1 MSKSTKWF
9 LAILGI
15 FLLTGVLFTVAIVSL
30 VGTMGNRT
38 ETVTTGSGDK
48 IGVVELQGVITSSED
63 FVRQVKKF
71 REQSSIRAILIRID
85 SPGGGVVASQEMYE
99 EVRKAR
105 ESGKPVVVSMGA
117 LAASGGY
124 YVACGA
130 SRLVANR
137 GTLTGSIGVI
147 SEFLQLHDLLG
158 KVGVDVK
165 TIKAGKLKDAGSST
179 RVMTE
184 ADQKYFQALMDDVHR
199 QFITVVQEERDLDS
213 AEVRELADGR
223 VFTGEQAVEA
233 GLVDTIGTY
242 EDAILITADLAG
254 ITGEPSLVRERKRQT
269 WLESMTGEVTEQI
282 RAASENLLTWPVMSF
297 RFTGRQ

>member
-9 LAILGI
+9 LVILGI
-15 FLLTGVLFTVAIVSL
+15 VLVTGLLITVVFVS
-30 VGTMGNRT
+30 MIGNLGGGGT

-99 EVRKAR
+99 EVRKTR
-105 ESGKPVVVSMGA
+105 ESGKPVVVSMGS

-147 SEFLQLHDLLG
+147 SEFLQMHELLG
-158 KVGVDVK
+158 KVGVDIK
-165 TIKAGKLKDAGSST
+165 TIKAGALKDAGSSS
-179 RVMTE
+179 RPMTE
-184 ADQKYFQALMDDVHR
+184 KDQKYFQALMDDVQR
-199 QFITVVQEERDLDS
+199 QFITVVADERGFDS
-213 AEVRELADGR
+213 AYASELADGR
-223 VFTGEQAVEA
+223 VFTGEQAVVA

-242 EDAILITADLAG
+242 EDAIQITAEIAG
-254 ITGEPSLVRERKRQT
+254 IDGEPSLVREKKRRT
-269 WLESMTGEVTEQI
+269 WLESMTGDVTEQV
-282 RAASENLLTWPVMSF
+282 RAATQEMLSWPVMSF
-297 RFTGRQ
+297 RFTGR

>member
-9 LAILGI
+9 LVILGI
-15 FLLTGVLFTVAIVSL
+15 VLVTGLLITVVFVS
-30 VGTMGNRT
+30 MIGNLGGGGT

-99 EVRKAR
+99 EVRKTR
-105 ESGKPVVVSMGA
+105 ESGKPVVVSMGS

-147 SEFLQLHDLLG
+147 SEFLQMHELLG
-158 KVGVDVK
+158 KVGVDIK
-165 TIKAGKLKDAGSST
+165 TIKAGALKDAGSSS
-179 RVMTE
+179 RPMTE
-184 ADQKYFQALMDDVHR
+184 KDQKYFQALMDDVHR
-199 QFITVVQEERDLDS
+199 QFITVVADERGFDS
-213 AEVRELADGR
+213 AYASELADGR
-223 VFTGEQAVEA
+223 VFTGEQAVVA

-242 EDAILITADLAG
+242 EDAIQITAEIAG
-254 ITGEPSLVRERKRQT
+254 IDGEPSLVREKKRRT
-269 WLESMTGEVTEQI
+269 WLESMTGDVTEQV
-282 RAASENLLTWPVMSF
+282 RAATQEMLSWPVMSF
-297 RFTGRQ
+297 RFTGR

>member
-9 LAILGI
+9 LVILGI
-15 FLLTGVLFTVAIVSL
+15 VLVTGLLITVVFVS
-30 VGTMGNRT
+30 MIGNLGGGGT

-63 FVRQVKKF
+63 FVRQMKKF

-99 EVRKAR
+99 EVRKTR
-105 ESGKPVVVSMGA
+105 ESGKPVVVSMGS

-147 SEFLQLHDLLG
+147 SEFLQMHELLG
-158 KVGVDVK
+158 KVGVDIK
-165 TIKAGKLKDAGSST
+165 TIKAGALKDAGSSS
-179 RVMTE
+179 RPMTE
-184 ADQKYFQALMDDVHR
+184 KDQKYFQALMDDVHR
-199 QFITVVQEERDLDS
+199 QFITVVADERGFDS
-213 AEVRELADGR
+213 TYASEIADGR
-223 VFTGEQAVEA
+223 VFTGEQAVVA
-233 GLVDTIGTY
+233 GLVDTLGTY
-242 EDAILITADLAG
+242 EDAIQITAEIAG
-254 ITGEPSLVRERKRQT
+254 IEGEPSLVREKKRRT
-269 WLESMTGEVTEQI
+269 WLESMTGDVTEQV
-282 RAASENLLTWPVMSF
+282 RAATQEMLSWPVMSF
-297 RFTGRQ
+297 RFTGR